1 MPTATAKKA
10 ADHRPL
16 GGEQRRARSS
26 GREAGGAPR
35 VAALLVALLALL
47 PIGCA
52 RERGAPV
59 APFGGALATALP
71 YRDVLGFLRFD
82 PRSETAGQ
90 LLDELDGVPA
100 ALRATLAGP
109 SLFVLEAARAGRL
122 VAEGESLALLFL
134 DPSVHGA
141 FVGFAWRGSGEPLR
155 AAAQAAKL
163 ALDGEAIAL
172 PGRGRIEDFSS
183 VMMSTMSA
191 MRSAEDDAREAP
203 TVRYHL
209 VERDGLAL
217 LLPARDGVAHV
228 LATLQATQLLEPATG
243 SDACL
248 RFELG
253 AAVGEAKQDLHSW
266 LGGALQGALLHDS
279 LTSSLVGEGA
289 QQQRWDIYWD
299 LQQVAWNAANVML
312 DLAMTVEHL
321 FVLQRGSRI
330 DCYLRKEAGRFLAQA
345 SAALRMRPVA
355 ELLAGTPLD
364 APVVLAGSLDPA
376 AVQQLPET
384 WRASRSSMR
393 RGRRPRGT
401 RFAGAPDLAT
411 MESDAPPFLDSFGGR
426 FWLAVGPPPSDAAA
440 APSLVERLLGARA
453 PQGDPAVA
461 AASESPLDGL
471 CAIAFGEL
479 RDEAAQQGLLAALL
493 EGLFDEGTM
502 QYLRKAALAVYSVQ
516 RASGGSVEALGT
528 NASGIVRSSVARLA
542 QPQENW
548 HPLPADV
555 AERACGLARVQWP
568 IDGPARWLA
577 LQDHADGLQ
586 LTVWPAER

>member
-1 MPTATAKKA
+1 MPTATATKA

-16 GGEQRRARSS
+16 GGERRRARSS
-26 GREAGGAPR
+26 GRGAGGATR

-47 PIGCA
+47 PLGCA
-52 RERGAPV
+52 RERSAPV

-82 PRSETAGQ
+82 PRSETAGA
-90 LLDELDGVPA
+90 LLGELDGAPA

-109 SLFVLEAARAGRL
+109 TLFVLEAARDGQL

-155 AAAQAAKL
+155 AAAQAARL
-163 ALDGEAIAL
+163 ALDGEAVAL

-191 MRSAEDDAREAP
+191 MRSDDASREAP

-209 VERDGLAL
+209 VERDGLSL

-228 LATLQATQLLEPATG
+228 LATLQATQLLDPATG
-243 SDACL
+243 RDACL

-266 LGGALQGALLHDS
+266 LGGALQGVLLDDS

-289 QQQRWDIYWD
+289 EQQRWDIYWD
-299 LQQVAWNAANVML
+299 LQRVAWNAANVAL

-321 FVLQRGSRI
+321 FVLQRGPRI
-330 DCYLRKEAGRFLAQA
+330 DCYLRKEAGRFLARA

-355 ELLAGTPLD
+355 ELLAGTPID

-376 AVQQLPET
+376 AVEQLPET

-393 RGRRPRGT
+393 RGRRPRGM
-401 RFAGAPDLAT
+401 RFDGAPDLAT
-411 MESDAPPFLDSFGGR
+411 IESDAPPFLDSFGGR
-426 FWLAVGPPPSDAAA
+426 FWIAVGPPPADAAA
-440 APSLVERLLGARA
+440 APSLLDRLMGARA
-453 PQGDPAVA
+453 PQGDPAVGGADEA
-461 AASESPLDGL
+461 ALDSL

-479 RDEAAQQGLLAALL
+479 RDERAQQGLLAALL
-493 EGLFDEGTM
+493 EGVFDEGTM

-516 RASGGSVEALGT
+516 RASGGSLEALGT
-528 NASGIVRSSVARLA
+528 NASGIVRSAVARLT

-548 HPLPADV
+548 HALPSDV
-555 AERACGLARVQWP
+555 AEHACGLARVAWP
-568 IDGPARWLA
+568 VDGPARWLA